1 MTRAVCARCL
11 RPERTC
17 LCAWITPVANQVE
30 VLVLQH
36 PLEVGHAKGSAT
48 LLRHSLQT
56 CHLLVG
62 ERLDAAT
69 LQAVFERPTAAQSL
83 SNTPGRPVNVLL
95 YPEDQDGA
103 QAGAMPPCTINHLP
117 SLRLIVLD
125 GTWRKSRKMLHLNPL
140 LAGLPRLALPPDAPS
155 RYLIR
160 KAHRPGQLSTLEATC
175 LGLSQLE
182 QAPARYL
189 PLQAA
194 FDGFVAAQGSL
205 WSTGRSG

>member
-1 MTRAVCARCL
+1 MTRPICARCQ

-48 LLRHSLQT
+48 LLQHSLQT
-56 CHLLVG
+56 CRTLVG
-62 ERLDAAT
+62 EAWEEAM
-69 LQAVFERPTAAQSL
+69 LQAALKQPTGAQRL
-83 SNTPGRPVNVLL
+83 SGAPGQPFNVLL
-95 YPEDQDGA
+95 YPNEHDDA
-103 QAGAMPPCTINHLP
+103 QNQASWPDDLS

-125 GTWRKSRKMLHLNPL
+125 GTWRKSRKMLHLNRL
-140 LAGLPRLALPPDAPS
+140 LGSLPCLALPPDVPS

-160 KAHRPGQLSTLEATC
+160 KAHRPGQLSTLEAAC

-182 QAPARYL
+182 RAPARYL
-189 PLQAA
+189 PLLAA
-194 FDGFVAAQGSL
+194 FDGFVAAQEILTTLSHPP
-205 WSTGRSG
+205 RA